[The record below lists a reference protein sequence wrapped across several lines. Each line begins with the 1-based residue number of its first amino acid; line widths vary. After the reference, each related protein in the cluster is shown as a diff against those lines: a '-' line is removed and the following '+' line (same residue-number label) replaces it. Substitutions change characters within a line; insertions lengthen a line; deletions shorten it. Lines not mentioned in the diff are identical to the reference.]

1 MILSCGTAGADRS
14 GRRVG
19 GRAGSAAAQPD
30 PIAAAVTAS
39 AISATVSARRR
50 RGVNHAG
57 LRAAAQARMPVA
69 AAVAVAAVAMHCA
82 HMQGSMAGPRRSQ
95 VALRSDCPA
104 VEALELVLFCAW
116 CFVVA
121 VAGGAVGLV
130 LGNIRL
136 PVVLLVASSPAAG
149 AGANI
154 GISGVAAF
162 AAAAAHIRAGRI
174 NWRLFAWM
182 APPSMAGAVVGG
194 LVSGAIS
201 DTALLI
207 VIGVTLLYFGIDL
220 LRKEGRRPDAKRSP
234 RAADA
239 EREPAAPE
247 PPAADAER
255 EPAAPERSPHAA
267 DAAPEPRPAADHLDV
282 RAAVLSGALIGLL
295 GGLVGLILGALRMP
309 ALLRWVGEVPHRAVG
324 TNLAVGFWVGV
335 AGVAGHLPGGVDWTA
350 LGAGAAA
357 SVPGALLG
365 ARLTGR
371 MSERQLLRA
380 IGAVLVVAG
389 VATAGQAL

>member
-1 MILSCGTAGADRS
+1 
-14 GRRVG
+14 V
-19 GRAGSAAAQPD
+19 D
-30 PIAAAVTAS
+30 P
-39 AISATVSARRR
+39 
-50 RGVNHAG
+50 
-57 LRAAAQARMPVA
+57 
-69 AAVAVAAVAMHCA
+69 
-82 HMQGSMAGPRRSQ
+82 
-95 VALRSDCPA
+95 
-104 VEALELVLFCAW
+104 LELILFCTW

-121 VAGGAVGLV
+121 LAGGAVGLV

-136 PVVLLVASSPAAG
+136 PAVLLVASSPAAG

-162 AAAAAHIRAGRI
+162 AAAAAPIRAGRI

-194 LVSGAIS
+194 LVTGAIP

-207 VIGVTLLYFGIDL
+207 VIGLTLLYFGIDI
-220 LRKEGRRPDAKRSP
+220 LRKEWRGPPDEKPSTP
-234 RAADA
+234 GD
-239 EREPAAPE
+239 
-247 PPAADAER
+247 
-255 EPAAPERSPHAA
+255 
-267 DAAPEPRPAADHLDV
+267 DV
-282 RAAVLSGALIGLL
+282 DIRAAVVSGALIGLL

-309 ALLRWVGEVPHRAVG
+309 ALLRWVGEVPHKAVG

-389 VATAGQAL
+389 AATAVQAL

>member
-1 MILSCGTAGADRS
+1 
-14 GRRVG
+14 V
-19 GRAGSAAAQPD
+19 D
-30 PIAAAVTAS
+30 P
-39 AISATVSARRR
+39 
-50 RGVNHAG
+50 
-57 LRAAAQARMPVA
+57 
-69 AAVAVAAVAMHCA
+69 
-82 HMQGSMAGPRRSQ
+82 
-95 VALRSDCPA
+95 
-104 VEALELVLFCAW
+104 VELILFCAW

-136 PVVLLVASSPAAG
+136 PAVLLVVSSPAAG

-182 APPSMAGAVVGG
+182 APPSMAGALAGG
-194 LVSGAIS
+194 LVSGAIP

-207 VIGVTLLYFGIDL
+207 VIGLTLLYFGIDI
-220 LRKEGRRPDAKRSP
+220 LRKEARDAKR
-234 RAADA
+234 READDA
-239 EREPAAPE
+239 ERREAHDAKRPV
-247 PPAADAER
+247 ADD
-255 EPAAPERSPHAA
+255 PTGPG
-267 DAAPEPRPAADHLDV
+267 RPARDDPLDI
-282 RAAVLSGALIGLL
+282 RAAVVSGALIGLL

-309 ALLRWVGEVPHRAVG
+309 ALLRWVGEVPHKAVG

-389 VATAGQAL
+389 AATAVQAL

>member
-1 MILSCGTAGADRS
+1 
-14 GRRVG
+14 V
-19 GRAGSAAAQPD
+19 D
-30 PIAAAVTAS
+30 P
-39 AISATVSARRR
+39 
-50 RGVNHAG
+50 
-57 LRAAAQARMPVA
+57 
-69 AAVAVAAVAMHCA
+69 
-82 HMQGSMAGPRRSQ
+82 
-95 VALRSDCPA
+95 
-104 VEALELVLFCAW
+104 VELILFCAW
-116 CFVVA
+116 CFLVA

-136 PVVLLVASSPAAG
+136 PAVLLLASSPAAG

-174 NWRLFAWM
+174 NWQLFAWM
-182 APPSMAGAVVGG
+182 APPSMAGAVAGG
-194 LVSGAIS
+194 LVSGAIPE
-201 DTALLI
+201 TALLI
-207 VIGVTLLYFGIDL
+207 VIGVTLLYFGVDI
-220 LRKEGRRPDAKRSP
+220 LRKEARDARRREVAGAEAGDAKR
-234 RAADA
+234 REAAGA
-239 EREPAAPE
+239 EAGAAAAE
-247 PPAADAER
+247 APPV
-255 EPAAPERSPHAA
+255 
-267 DAAPEPRPAADHLDV
+267 LDI
-282 RAAVLSGALIGLL
+282 RAAVVSGALIGLL

-309 ALLRWVGEVPHRAVG
+309 ALLRWVGEVPHKAVG

-335 AGVAGHLPGGVDWTA
+335 AGVAGHLPGGVDWTV

-389 VATAGQAL
+389 AATAVQAL

>member
-1 MILSCGTAGADRS
+1 M
-14 GRRVG
+14 
-19 GRAGSAAAQPD
+19 
-30 PIAAAVTAS
+30 
-39 AISATVSARRR
+39 AR
-50 RGVNHAG
+50 
-57 LRAAAQARMPVA
+57 
-69 AAVAVAAVAMHCA
+69 
-82 HMQGSMAGPRRSQ
+82 
-95 VALRSDCPA
+95 RSDCAA
-104 VEALELVLFCAW
+104 VDALELVVFCAW
-116 CFVVA
+116 CFAVA

-136 PVVLLVASSPAAG
+136 PAVLLVASSPAAG

-182 APPSMAGAVVGG
+182 APPSMVGAVAGG
-194 LVSGAIS
+194 LVSGAIP

-207 VIGVTLLYFGIDL
+207 VIGLTLLYFGVDL
-220 LRKEGRRPDAKRSP
+220 LRKEGRDAKRS
-234 RAADA
+234 A
-239 EREPAAPE
+239 EAGEE
-247 PPAADAER
+247 PPGDEGRRGGAA
-255 EPAAPERSPHAA
+255 
-267 DAAPEPRPAADHLDV
+267 RPAPGAALDI
-282 RAAVLSGALIGLL
+282 RAAVVSGAFIGLL

-309 ALLRWVGEVPHRAVG
+309 ALLRWVGELPHRAVG

-389 VATAGQAL
+389 AATVAQAP